1 MVHPKDNKLGD
12 YCMVSTA
19 VYQYSRFSTIIMNL
33 LDKTG
38 YCAVRLLD
46 L

>member
-1 MVHPKDNKLGD
+1 MALAV
-12 YCMVSTA
+12 

-38 YCAVRLLD
+38 YCAVWLLD